1 MLIRLRVKSA
11 KNVEKMIS
19 CGSYALLPTMPGDVD
34 LSDAAGSTGTAVSHR
49 TGPGRQYKP
58 ERLGRLTE

>member
-19 CGSYALLPTMPGDVD
+19 CGSYALLPAMP
-34 LSDAAGSTGTAVSHR
+34 DAAGRAGTAVSHR
-49 TGPGRQYKP
+49 TGPGATIEAGKAGQAA
-58 ERLGRLTE
+58 